1 MVSSIKTGLFT
12 LNTQS
17 VLYQILQLTQAIL
30 LYEEAKKTSDGAG
43 VGLFECFKSL
53 IWSNRIIC

>member
-12 LNTQS
+12 LDTQS
-17 VLYQILQLTQAIL
+17 VLYQILQLTQVIL
-30 LYEEAKKTSDGAG
+30 LYEEAKTSDGAG

>member
-17 VLYQILQLTQAIL
+17 VLYQILQLTQAISQ
-30 LYEEAKKTSDGAG
+30 YEEAKTSDGTG

-53 IWSNRIIC
+53 IWSNCIIC